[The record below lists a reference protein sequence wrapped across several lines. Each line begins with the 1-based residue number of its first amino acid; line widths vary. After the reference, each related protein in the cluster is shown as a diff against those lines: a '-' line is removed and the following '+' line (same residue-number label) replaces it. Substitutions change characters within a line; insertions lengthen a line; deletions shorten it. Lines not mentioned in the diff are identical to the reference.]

1 MSSTIG
7 VVDVE
12 HGRNLDVDST
22 EQPETQTGT
31 TRRRDR
37 GFTLVELLVVVATLG
52 ILAGVTTFAVGGITD
67 TAQANAC
74 TTEQRTFETAIE
86 AYRSEVGNYP
96 STEAALVAQ
105 GYLRTAPEWYELRR
119 DGMSNEVVADGSV
132 QLNAAG
138 TAQGCTTA
146 NI

>member
-1 MSSTIG
+1 VNEPQATPSS
-7 VVDVE
+7 
-12 HGRNLDVDST
+12 
-22 EQPETQTGT
+22 
-31 TRRRDR
+31 RDR
-37 GFTLVELLVVVATLG
+37 GFTLVELLVVIATLG

-86 AYRSEVGNYP
+86 AYRSEVGSYP
-96 STEAALVAQ
+96 STVASLVAQ
-105 GYLRTAPEWYELRR
+105 DYLRTAPQWFELRR
-119 DGMSNEVVADGSV
+119 DGMTNEVVTDGSI

-146 NI
+146 TI